1 MISDDEHAWREF
13 NVRYSRLIYRC
24 ITRVTARF
32 SAVVGPEDVR
42 EIYAMLCVGLLANDK
57 RKLRSFEPGRGN
69 KLGSWIG
76 MLAIHTAYDYLRGVK
91 REPKRGCMAEAEDL
105 TSDVPDPCEAYAMRE
120 RAQYR
125 RRPAAG
131 LQRQGPRVHR
141 ALLRRGARAGAD
153 RAPHGHQREDRL
165 LEKAQDPHPARG
177 PARGAQAGGVARIA
191 VPAPL
196 ELATMVDEPRAS
208 PGVHG
213 RHVADRFR
221 RLSGAGIEGAPLS
234 VRLHG

>member
-1 MISDDEHAWREF
+1 MLSSLASALTTAIDPDYPFAYEGCSDDDRLLASMIADDENAWREF

-120 RAQYR
+120 RAR
-125 RRPAAG
+125 IVAE
-131 LQRQGPRVHR
+131 
-141 ALLRRGARAGAD
+141 LLRDFIATTRPDQPPGTFGA
-153 RAPHGHQREDRL
+153 
-165 LEKAQDPHPARG
+165 
-177 PARGAQAGGVARIA
+177 
-191 VPAPL
+191 
-196 ELATMVDEPRAS
+196 
-208 PGVHG
+208 
-213 RHVADRFR
+213 
-221 RLSGAGIEGAPLS
+221 
-234 VRLHG
+234 